1 MFGYLICEDGPLSGL
16 TIPLDEGVEWEI
28 GRDPSSK
35 ILLEDPMV
43 SRKHG
48 LIRLENGEYI
58 LDNQSEVNPIKI
70 NDEVASHHKL
80 QEDDIIQ
87 VGNNYLRFTFH
98 AADAL
103 QESKATN
110 SELTPPP
117 TLPFNLSSPSRFF
130 IKVLS
135 GPNQGAEFGMNSNA
149 SYILGK
155 DSSSDIIFQD
165 LSVSHRHAKLQIQEN
180 DEVLIEDLNS
190 RNGVVVNGLKI
201 DTLATLTSG
210 SVVSLGTSVFVF
222 VDKDAAEETI
232 YSPTKRFYSETT
244 QQELKQDDAKPIIT
258 AKNWKET
265 FVPTRHLVF
274 ASTFAF
280 VILFGLFSLF
290 SLFKTEEPQKH
301 QVDASKKIEETL
313 SKFKS
318 LQYSYNAQNGKL
330 FLVGHVLT
338 ETDYAELNYL
348 VKNLPFVRNIEDNV
362 IVDEGVWQEMNA
374 LISKNPNWR
383 SVLMSATSPGKFVL
397 RGYLQSEDE
406 VASLQ
411 DYINL
416 NFPYLNL
423 LENQV
428 VVESTL
434 QTQIQNM
441 LLAEDFG
448 STELQISNGEVIISG
463 KISEKKKEV
472 FSALLDKIQKLMGV
486 RSVKNF
492 TVPVSETS
500 SMLDLSDKYKVMGTS
515 KLGNQNQYVLIGGKI
530 LSIGDMLDG
539 MTITS
544 ISNKDVMLIK
554 DGMKFKIDYNQQ

>member
-1 MFGYLICEDGPLSGL
+1 MIGYLICEDGPLSGL
-16 TIPLDEGVEWEI
+16 TIRLDEGVEWEI

-70 NDEVASHHKL
+70 NDEVADHHKL
-80 QEDDIIQ
+80 QEDDILQI
-87 VGNNYLRFTFH
+87 GNNYLRFTFH
-98 AADAL
+98 AIDSL
-103 QESKATN
+103 KDSEPTN
-110 SELTPPP
+110 TELTPPP

-130 IKVLS
+130 VKVLS

-149 SYILGK
+149 TYIFGK
-155 DSSSDIIFQD
+155 DSNSDIIFQD

-180 DEVLIEDLNS
+180 GEALIEDLNS

-201 DTLATLTSG
+201 DTSANLASG

-222 VDKDAAEETI
+222 IDKDAEEETI
-232 YSPTKRFYSETT
+232 YSPTERFYSE
-244 QQELKQDDAKPIIT
+244 AKREETKNEEAKTIIT

-265 FVPTRHLVF
+265 FIPTRHLVF

-290 SLFKTEEPQKH
+290 SLFKTEEPEQH
-301 QVDASKKIEETL
+301 HVDASKKIEETL

-318 LQYSYNAQNGKL
+318 LQYSYNPQNGKL

-406 VASLQ
+406 VSSLQ

-441 LLAEDFG
+441 LIAEDFG

-463 KISEKKKEV
+463 KISEKKKEAFNNLV
-472 FSALLDKIQKLMGV
+472 LKIQKLIGV

-515 KLGNQNQYVLIGGKI
+515 KLGNLNQYVLIGGKI
-530 LSIGDMLDG
+530 LSIGDVLDG

-544 ISNKDVMLIK
+544 ISNKEVMLIK

>member
-1 MFGYLICEDGPLSGL
+1 VIGYLICEDGPLSGL
-16 TIPLDEGVEWEI
+16 TIRLDEGVEWEI

-70 NDEVASHHKL
+70 NDEVADHHKL
-80 QEDDIIQ
+80 QEDDILQI
-87 VGNNYLRFTFH
+87 GNNYLRFTFH
-98 AADAL
+98 AIDSL
-103 QESKATN
+103 KDSEPTN
-110 SELTPPP
+110 TELTPPP

-130 IKVLS
+130 VKVLS

-149 SYILGK
+149 TYIFGK
-155 DSSSDIIFQD
+155 DSNSDIIFQD

-180 DEVLIEDLNS
+180 GEALIEDLNS

-201 DTLATLTSG
+201 DTSANLASG

-222 VDKDAAEETI
+222 IDKDAEEETI
-232 YSPTKRFYSETT
+232 YSPTERFYSE
-244 QQELKQDDAKPIIT
+244 AKREETKNEEAKTIIT

-265 FVPTRHLVF
+265 FIPTRHLVF

-290 SLFKTEEPQKH
+290 SLFKTEEPEQH
-301 QVDASKKIEETL
+301 HVDASKKIEETL

-318 LQYSYNAQNGKL
+318 LQYSYNPQNGKL

-406 VASLQ
+406 VSSLQ

-441 LLAEDFG
+441 LIAEDFG

-463 KISEKKKEV
+463 KISEKKKEAFNNLV
-472 FSALLDKIQKLMGV
+472 LKIQKLIGV

-515 KLGNQNQYVLIGGKI
+515 KLGNLNQYVLIGGKI
-530 LSIGDMLDG
+530 LSIGDVLDG

-544 ISNKDVMLIK
+544 ISNKEVMLIK

>member
-1 MFGYLICEDGPLSGL
+1 VFGYLICEDGPLSGL
-16 TIPLDEGVEWEI
+16 TIPLDKGFEWEI

-48 LIRLENGEYI
+48 LIRLENGDYI

-70 NDEVASHHKL
+70 NDEVATHYKL
-80 QEDDIIQ
+80 QEDDLIQ
-87 VGNNYLRFTFH
+87 IGNNYLRFTFNLG
-98 AADAL
+98 DSL
-103 QESKATN
+103 KDSETTN
-110 SELTPPP
+110 SELSQPP
-117 TLPFNLSSPSRFF
+117 TLPLNLSSPSRFF
-130 IKVLS
+130 VKVLS

-149 SYILGK
+149 TYIFGK
-155 DSSSDIIFQD
+155 DSNSDIIFQD

-180 DEVLIEDLNS
+180 GEAVIEDLNS

-201 DTLATLTSG
+201 ETSATLSSG

-222 VDKDAAEETI
+222 IDKDAQEETI
-232 YSPTKRFYSETT
+232 YSPTQRFYSEAKE
-244 QQELKQDDAKPIIT
+244 QELNQEDAKPIIT
-258 AKNWKET
+258 PKNWKET
-265 FVPTRHLVF
+265 FIPTRHLIL

-280 VILFGLFSLF
+280 VILFGIFSLF
-290 SLFKTEEPQKH
+290 SLFKTEEPEQH
-301 QVDASKKIEETL
+301 HVDTSKKIEETL

-318 LQYSYNAQNGKL
+318 LQYSYNSQNGKL

-348 VKNLPFVRNIEDNV
+348 VKNLPFVKNIEDNV

-441 LLAEDFG
+441 LIAEDFG

-472 FSALLDKIQKLMGV
+472 FNTLLGKIQKLMGV

-500 SMLDLSDKYKVMGTS
+500 SMLDLSTKYKVMGTS
-515 KLGNQNQYVLIGGKI
+515 KLGNINQYVLIGGKI
-530 LSIGDMLDG
+530 LSVGDVLDG

-544 ISNKDVMLIK
+544 ISDKEVMLIK

>member
-1 MFGYLICEDGPLSGL
+1 
-16 TIPLDEGVEWEI
+16 
-28 GRDPSSK
+28 
-35 ILLEDPMV
+35 
-43 SRKHG
+43 
-48 LIRLENGEYI
+48 
-58 LDNQSEVNPIKI
+58 
-70 NDEVASHHKL
+70 
-80 QEDDIIQ
+80 
-87 VGNNYLRFTFH
+87 
-98 AADAL
+98 
-103 QESKATN
+103 
-110 SELTPPP
+110 
-117 TLPFNLSSPSRFF
+117 
-130 IKVLS
+130 
-135 GPNQGAEFGMNSNA
+135 
-149 SYILGK
+149 
-155 DSSSDIIFQD
+155 
-165 LSVSHRHAKLQIQEN
+165 
-180 DEVLIEDLNS
+180 
-190 RNGVVVNGLKI
+190 LKI

>member
-1 MFGYLICEDGPLSGL
+1 VFGYLICEDGPLSGL